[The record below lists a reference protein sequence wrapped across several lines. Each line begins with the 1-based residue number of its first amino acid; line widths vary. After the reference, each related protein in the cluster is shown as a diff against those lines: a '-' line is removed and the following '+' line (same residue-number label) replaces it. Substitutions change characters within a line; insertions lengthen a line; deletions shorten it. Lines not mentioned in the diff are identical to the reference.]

1 MIDQRFLKI
10 VQDINEKH
18 GEASEACT
26 MPLHKHGAFNEL
38 QSTLSFLHLGASAL
52 EGVGAMLLSESNE
65 GHQMNLAKTNQAS
78 AVFTFF
84 AEAMKES
91 AASAYGALERLEQAA
106 AEGVGA

>member
-1 MIDQRFLKI
+1 MIDQRFLKV
-10 VQDINEKH
+10 VQDISEKSSKAT
-18 GEASEACT
+18 GACAI
-26 MPLHKHGAFNEL
+26 PLHKQGAFNEL
-38 QSTLSFLHLGASAL
+38 QTTLSFLHLGASAL
-52 EGVGAMLLSESNE
+52 EGVGAMLLSESND

-106 AEGVGA
+106 AEGVDA